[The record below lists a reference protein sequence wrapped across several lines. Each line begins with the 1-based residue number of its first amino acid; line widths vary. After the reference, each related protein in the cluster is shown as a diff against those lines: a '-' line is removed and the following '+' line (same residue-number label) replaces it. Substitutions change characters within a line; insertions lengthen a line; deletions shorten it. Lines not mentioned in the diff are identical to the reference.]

1 MKKKKTKSNDLVEI
15 LKILKKKGIK
25 SFDRRIPISL
35 LRMLYNFL
43 WDIIYQAKLFSK
55 HAKKKKVE
63 MEDINRI
70 CRQISLE
77 IYSQKSLST
86 KIHSLGNVINSEP
99 LPKSNFGAFLELNYN
114 FSDQFYKENLRLMQ
128 DPGRKRKIDR
138 KKNFEKF

>member
-1 MKKKKTKSNDLVEI
+1 MFRVFKMKKKKTKSNDLVEI

-77 IYSQKSLST
+77 IYSQK
-86 KIHSLGNVINSEP
+86 
-99 LPKSNFGAFLELNYN
+99 KSFH
-114 FSDQFYKENLRLMQ
+114 
-128 DPGRKRKIDR
+128 
-138 KKNFEKF
+138 